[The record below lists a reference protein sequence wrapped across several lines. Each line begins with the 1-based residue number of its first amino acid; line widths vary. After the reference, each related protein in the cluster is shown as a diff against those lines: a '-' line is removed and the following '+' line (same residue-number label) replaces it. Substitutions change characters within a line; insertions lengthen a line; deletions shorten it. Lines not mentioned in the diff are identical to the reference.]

1 MDWVFYAG
9 LAVGAAGAIAMNV
22 GKGVQKMKVHVLTKG
37 KAMFA
42 PENRRDFRIWLIGV
56 LTTTASAGLYS
67 YAMKLTEKPSTISS
81 LVGIGLIALVIF
93 AWLVLK
99 EKIGPR
105 EITGCALVVVGTTV
119 LAAFDVPMSD
129 PEAFVLSKLLLY
141 IAVVLAVFGVLVVYT
156 LTTKKLHGVIFGSLA
171 GALIGIGMFIADIAL
186 VESGGSFLG
195 QLKNPY
201 PYVALFTGA
210 SALALTQVAFLRSRA
225 VVVVP
230 CINSFTILMPM
241 LLEFLVYNINLSV
254 PQYLGIIVLIPGV
267 VVLSTT
273 SAGAGELED
282 KSAVEGWSEAEG
294 QSN

>member
-1 MDWVFYAG
+1 
-9 LAVGAAGAIAMNV
+9 
-22 GKGVQKMKVHVLTKG
+22 
-37 KAMFA
+37 
-42 PENRRDFRIWLIGV
+42 
-56 LTTTASAGLYS
+56 
-67 YAMKLTEKPSTISS
+67 
-81 LVGIGLIALVIF
+81 VGIGLIALVIF

-282 KSAVEGWSEAEG
+282 KAAVEGWSEAEG